1 VSGCYCQINFDPEWF
16 LKMRPIALV
25 VDDSMLIRH
34 AVCSYFEDR
43 GFEAE
48 SACNGL
54 EALEVVARTRPDII
68 VTDIQMPKLDGRRLI
83 EALKTNP
90 KTADVPILVLAN
102 RRFVEE
108 SRADKLADHF
118 IFKDIDIEGQLN
130 QALRLML
137 PDHLVE
143 R

>member
-1 VSGCYCQINFDPEWF
+1 
-16 LKMRPIALV
+16 MRPIALV

-43 GFEAE
+43 GFEVE

-54 EALEVVARTRPDII
+54 EALEVVAHTRPDII

-108 SRADKLADHF
+108 SRADELADHF
-118 IFKDIDIEGQLN
+118 ICKDIDIEGQLN

>member
-1 VSGCYCQINFDPEWF
+1 
-16 LKMRPIALV
+16 MRPIALV

-43 GFEAE
+43 GFEVE

-54 EALEVVARTRPDII
+54 EALEVVAHTRPDII

-108 SRADKLADHF
+108 SRADQLADHF

>member
-1 VSGCYCQINFDPEWF
+1 M
-16 LKMRPIALV
+16 KPIALV

-43 GFEAE
+43 GFEVE

-54 EALEVVARTRPDII
+54 EALEVVAHTRPDII

-83 EALKTNP
+83 EALKNNP
-90 KTADVPILVLAN
+90 KTANVPILVLAN

-108 SRADKLADHF
+108 SRADELADHF
-118 IFKDIDIEGQLN
+118 ICKDIDIEGQLN